1 MVNICDGRLSQ
12 ASGFFRIRPSS
23 CVVPLAVYNL
33 IVHRVEIVLISPD
46 ISSVCFPMSSA
57 YTRNMRD
64 IILSLGF
71 LDTVVPSDL
80 LHVSGVLDHFSSVHH
95 ESRSFRF
102 FLSRRLRK
110 SGFRKR
116 LFPFGQLRKTVL
128 HGSCIKDSIPQ
139 LPDSSSRRDP

>member
-71 LDTVVPSDL
+71 LDTVVSLRSDRTVFA
-80 LHVSGVLDHFSSVHH
+80 HSTSFVHEEVL
-95 ESRSFRF
+95 
-102 FLSRRLRK
+102 RLV
-110 SGFRKR
+110 
-116 LFPFGQLRKTVL
+116 QIV
-128 HGSCIKDSIPQ
+128 
-139 LPDSSSRRDP
+139 